1 MNFSGK
7 FGSDQTIWYPAS
19 GFRNN
24 NAGGL
29 DYVGYFGGYWSA
41 SPRGYYGAYSL
52 YFLDDGNVSPSI
64 DGSRA
69 HGHSVRCLQE

>member
-19 GFRNN
+19 GYRHGL
-24 NAGGL
+24 GGSL
-29 DYVGYFGGYWSA
+29 STVGSYGFCWSA
-41 SPRGYYGAYSL
+41 SPGSISAYYL
-52 YFLDDGNVSPSI
+52 DFYFNGSVYPWSVSI
-64 DGSRA
+64 RA